1 MRLDLKLGLSDAI
14 DALRPNS
21 GYTLRGNVYSGL
33 EWDSNNS
40 DAKPTEEELVVKLA
54 ELQYINEVTSDY
66 KLKRIA
72 AYPSAG
78 EQFDRI
84 FHDGVEAWKSDIQ
97 GIKNVYP
104 RKYPDP
110 VEMKAR
116 GDKAIEDL
124 KSS

>member
-1 MRLDLKLGLSDAI
+1 MNEEYSI
-14 DALRPNS
+14 VDALVELKP
-21 GYTLRGNVYSGL
+21 GA
-33 EWDSNNS
+33 EWTIDGRDYDRLVWLDKSQT
-40 DAKPTEEELVVKLA
+40 KPTEEELVRKKV
-54 ELQYINEVTSDY
+54 ELEYMNEINQYQRDR
-66 KLKRIA
+66 LA

-78 EQFDRI
+78 DQFDRI
-84 FHDGVEAWKSDIQ
+84 FHDGVEAWKGDIQ

>member
-1 MRLDLKLGLSDAI
+1 MTDIPTALK
-14 DALRPNS
+14 ALTP
-21 GYTLRGNVYSGL
+21 GAEWIVYGEDYSGI
-33 EWDSNNS
+33 EWLDKSQT
-40 DAKPTEEELVVKLA
+40 KPTEEEVVRKLA
-54 ELQYINEVTSDY
+54 ELKYMDEINQYQRDR
-66 KLKRIA
+66 LA

-78 EQFDRI
+78 DQFDRI

-110 VEMKAR
+110 VELKTR
-116 GDKAIEDL
+116 QDKAVEDL

>member
-1 MRLDLKLGLSDAI
+1 MNEELSI
-14 DALRPNS
+14 VDALDELRPGAEWSIDGRDYNR
-21 GYTLRGNVYSGL
+21 LRWLDKSQT
-33 EWDSNNS
+33 
-40 DAKPTEEELVVKLA
+40 KPTEEELVRKKA
-54 ELQYINEVTSDY
+54 ELEYMNEINQYQRDR
-66 KLKRIA
+66 LA

-78 EQFDRI
+78 DQFDRI
-84 FHDGVEAWKSDIQ
+84 FHDGVEAWKGDIQ

-116 GDKAIEDL
+116 GDKAVEDL

>member
-1 MRLDLKLGLSDAI
+1 MKLGLKLGLSDAI
-14 DALRPNS
+14 DTLRPNS
-21 GYTLRGNVYSGL
+21 SYILRGDTYSGL
-33 EWDSNNS
+33 EWDSSNS

-84 FHDGVEAWKSDIQ
+84 FHDGVEAWKGDIQ

-104 RKYPDP
+104 KTYPDP
-110 VEMKAR
+110 VELKR
-116 GDKAIEDL
+116 RQDKAVEDL

>member
-1 MRLDLKLGLSDAI
+1 MITLMDAI
-14 DALRPNS
+14 QALKPGAECS
-21 GYTLRGNVYSGL
+21 IQGNDYDRI
-33 EWDSNNS
+33 EWLDKSQT
-40 DAKPTEEELVVKLA
+40 KPTEEDVVRKVA
-54 ELQYINEVTSDY
+54 ELKYMDEINQYQRDR
-66 KLKRIA
+66 LA

-78 EQFDRI
+78 DQFDRI
-84 FHDGVEAWKSDIQ
+84 FHDGVEAWRGDIQ

-116 GDKAIEDL
+116 GDKAVEDL

>member
-1 MRLDLKLGLSDAI
+1 MKLSLADAI
-14 DALRPNS
+14 IALRPNS

-33 EWDSNNS
+33 EWDSSNS
-40 DAKPTEEELVVKLA
+40 DAKPTEEEVVRKLTELEYMDEINQYQRDRLV
-54 ELQYINEVTSDY
+54 
-66 KLKRIA
+66 

-78 EQFDRI
+78 DQFDRI
-84 FHDGVEAWKSDIQ
+84 FHDGIEAWKADIQ

-110 VEMKAR
+110 VELKTR
-116 GDKAIEDL
+116 QDKAIEDL

>member
-1 MRLDLKLGLSDAI
+1 MNEEYSI
-14 DALRPNS
+14 VDALVELKP
-21 GYTLRGNVYSGL
+21 GA
-33 EWDSNNS
+33 EWTIDGRDYDRLVWLDKSQT
-40 DAKPTEEELVVKLA
+40 KPTEEELVRKKV
-54 ELQYINEVTSDY
+54 ELEYMNEINQYQRDR
-66 KLKRIA
+66 LA

-78 EQFDRI
+78 DQFDRI
-84 FHDGVEAWKSDIQ
+84 FHDGVEAWKGDIQ

-116 GDKAIEDL
+116 GDKAVEDL

>member
-1 MRLDLKLGLSDAI
+1 MTIDKTTAILSLKPGASFSVYGNDRI
-14 DALRPNS
+14 EWNS
-21 GYTLRGNVYSGL
+21 PDITQ
-33 EWDSNNS
+33 
-40 DAKPTEEELVVKLA
+40 PTEEEVVRKLA
-54 ELQYINEVTSDY
+54 ELKYMDEINQYQRDR
-66 KLKRIA
+66 LA

-78 EQFDRI
+78 DQFDRI

-110 VEMKAR
+110 VELKTR
-116 GDKAIEDL
+116 QDKAVEDL

>member
-1 MRLDLKLGLSDAI
+1 MTIDKTTAILSLKPGASFSVYGNDRI
-14 DALRPNS
+14 EWNS
-21 GYTLRGNVYSGL
+21 PDITQ
-33 EWDSNNS
+33 
-40 DAKPTEEELVVKLA
+40 PTEEEVVRKIA
-54 ELQYINEVTSDY
+54 ELKYMDEINQYQRDR
-66 KLKRIA
+66 LA

-78 EQFDRI
+78 DQFDRI

-110 VEMKAR
+110 VELKTR
-116 GDKAIEDL
+116 QDKAVEDL

>member
-1 MRLDLKLGLSDAI
+1 MHHPIGIQEALESLK
-14 DALRPNS
+14 PNANWCMS
-21 GYTLRGNVYSGL
+21 GREYSGL
-33 EWDSNNS
+33 IWQDESQT
-40 DAKPTEEELVVKLA
+40 KPTEEEVVRKVA
-54 ELQYINEVTSDY
+54 ELKYMDEINQYQRDREV
-66 KLKRIA
+66 

-78 EQFDRI
+78 DQFDRI

>member
-1 MRLDLKLGLSDAI
+1 MITLMDAI
-14 DALRPNS
+14 QALKPGAECS
-21 GYTLRGNVYSGL
+21 IQGNDYDRI
-33 EWDSNNS
+33 EWLDKSQT
-40 DAKPTEEELVVKLA
+40 KPTEEDVVRKVA
-54 ELQYINEVTSDY
+54 ELKYMDEINQYQRDRKE
-66 KLKRIA
+66 

-78 EQFDRI
+78 DQFDRI

-104 RKYPDP
+104 RKYPDL

-116 GDKAIEDL
+116 GDKAVEDL

>member
-1 MRLDLKLGLSDAI
+1 MNHPIGIQESLES
-14 DALRPNS
+14 LRPHANWCMS
-21 GYTLRGNVYSGL
+21 GNDYSGL
-33 EWDSNNS
+33 IWQDESQT
-40 DAKPTEEELVVKLA
+40 KPTEEEVVRKVA
-54 ELQYINEVTSDY
+54 ELKYMDEINQYERDREV
-66 KLKRIA
+66 

-78 EQFDRI
+78 DQFDRI

>member
-1 MRLDLKLGLSDAI
+1 MTDIPTALK
-14 DALRPNS
+14 ALTP
-21 GYTLRGNVYSGL
+21 GAEWIVYGEDYSGI
-33 EWDSNNS
+33 EWLDKSQT
-40 DAKPTEEELVVKLA
+40 KPTEEDVVRKVA
-54 ELQYINEVTSDY
+54 ELKYMDEINQYQRDR
-66 KLKRIA
+66 LA

-78 EQFDRI
+78 DQFDRI
-84 FHDGVEAWKSDIQ
+84 FHDGVEAWRGDIQ

-116 GDKAIEDL
+116 GDKAVEDL